1 MNPSVSPVKD
11 AAENW
16 SAPGTMTAAA
26 WPSLK
31 AATATV
37 YGLIAAVPLSDAHL
51 VEPSFA
57 TAGE

>member
-1 MNPSVSPVKD
+1 
-11 AAENW
+11 
-16 SAPGTMTAAA
+16 MTAAA